1 LIPLHF
7 ASHEGFGGPVYVIS
21 FACGSM
27 LITIFLWIIRFL
39 YELYRLDGAIVQAY
53 HALPSLYIRQMWI
66 PGSLSGLLW
75 SAGNF
80 MCIVAVTFLGQGVGY
95 SFTQASVSVS
105 ALFSLDKCIMQKLI
119 QYLAISLLAICISIH
134 FNHKH
139 HGVDAY

>member
-1 LIPLHF
+1 
-7 ASHEGFGGPVYVIS
+7 
-21 FACGSM
+21 M
-27 LITIFLWIIRFL
+27 LVTIFLWIIRFL

-80 MCIVAVTFLGQGVGY
+80 MCIIAVTFLGQGVGY

-105 ALFSLDKCIMQKLI
+105 AFSLDKCIIQKLT
-119 QYLAISLLAICISIH
+119 QYLAISLLANLH
-134 FNHKH
+134 FLKLQPQTQWSRCLLAVS
-139 HGVDAY
+139 GVFSTFMRLEKI